1 MSETSIARKSG
12 RLATE
17 LSASHPF
24 GTLAT
29 ADQPVMADDPIIS
42 MTMASAEENVLLVRE
57 ALVGMSYALDLDA
70 VALEDILTAVTEACN
85 NVVLHAYPRGAGP
98 LLFEVS
104 GENDVIEAVVRD
116 HGVGVR
122 PKLRSSRAQIAG
134 IGIPVIQSLAQRVEF
149 RRPSSDGGTE
159 VRMEFEARP
168 AGTLNGIASEV
179 SSVPLPF
186 QYDPASVAITV
197 APSRL
202 LRSMLPRLLGVLG
215 AQADFS
221 TSRLS
226 DVHIL
231 ADALAAHAPDAL
243 EVDGLA
249 LIASVTPRSLQLCVG
264 PLSAAGSERLLDAAA
279 IPSLGSV
286 IERLT
291 DGHSMSPGDGPGML
305 ALELRDRV

>member
-1 MSETSIARKSG
+1 MSDTHPARETIGNPA
-12 RLATE
+12 E
-17 LSASHPF
+17 LTGSTPF
-24 GTLAT
+24 ATLA
-29 ADQPVMADDPIIS
+29 APDPLLMADDPIIS

-57 ALVGMSYALDLDA
+57 ALVGMSHALDLDA

-98 LLFEVS
+98 LQFEVRS
-104 GENDVIEAVVRD
+104 EDDVIQAVVRD
-116 HGVGVR
+116 HGIGVR

-149 RRPSSDGGTE
+149 RRPSPDGGTE
-159 VRMEFEARP
+159 VRMEFETKP
-168 AGTLNGIASEV
+168 AGTLDGLAGEV
-179 SSVPLPF
+179 SNVPLPF
-186 QYDPASVAITV
+186 QHDPASIAITV

-202 LRSMLPRLLGVLG
+202 LRTMLPRLLGVLG

-243 EVDGLA
+243 GVDGLA
-249 LIASVTPRSLQLCVG
+249 LVATVTPRALELCVG
-264 PLSAAGSERLLDAAA
+264 PLSPEGGERLLGAAE

-286 IERLT
+286 IERMT
-291 DGHSMSPGDGPGML
+291 DGHSMSPGNGVGML
-305 ALELRDRV
+305 ALELRDRS

>member
-1 MSETSIARKSG
+1 MSETSIAGKHV
-12 RLATE
+12 RLGAALTG
-17 LSASHPF
+17 LNQF
-24 GTLAT
+24 GTLAAT
-29 ADQPVMADDPIIS
+29 DQIVMADDPIIS

-57 ALVGMSYALDLDA
+57 ALVGMSHALGLDA
-70 VALEDILTAVTEACN
+70 LALEDILTAVTEACN
-85 NVVLHAYPRGAGP
+85 NVVLHAYPRGTGP
-98 LLFEVS
+98 LQFEVR
-104 GENDVIEAVVRD
+104 GENNVIQAVVRD

-159 VRMEFEARP
+159 VRMEFETRP
-168 AGTLNGIASEV
+168 AGTLDGLAGEV

-186 QYDPASVAITV
+186 QHDPASIAITV
-197 APSRL
+197 APPWL
-202 LRSMLPRLLGVLG
+202 LQTLLPRLLGVLG

-221 TSRLS
+221 TNRLS

-231 ADALAAHAPDAL
+231 ADALAAHAPEAL

-249 LIASVTPRSLQLCVG
+249 LIASVTPRSLELSVG
-264 PLSAAGSERLLDAAA
+264 PLSPAGGERLLGATE
-279 IPSLGSV
+279 IPSLGWV

-305 ALELRDRV
+305 VLELRDRT